1 MLAVSENKREKNLR
15 SYNLK
20 DNSYRNSFS
29 PLQTTRLET
38 PGVHCSNATTFQLS
52 LSSYHKYYSPACNSG
67 YSKIQ
72 LFLLNF
78 TDFSLISAKLT
89 EEIQDQI

>member
-1 MLAVSENKREKNLR
+1 MMLAVSENKREKNLR

-38 PGVHCSNATTFQLS
+38 PGVHCSKATTFQLS
-52 LSSYHKYYSPACNSG
+52 LSLHIINTTVLRVMVFTPKS
-67 YSKIQ
+67 
-72 LFLLNF
+72 NF
-78 TDFSLISAKLT
+78 SS
-89 EEIQDQI
+89 